1 MLSSTDY
8 EAELDLA
15 ERGFANGKSI
25 SLNRRLFMK
34 FSAYTNCR
42 DSAPIVEAFQSAAI
56 EGVIYA
62 DANDPLGIG
71 VLTASE
77 DPALFVQ
84 QLRAVLQSPAW
95 AGLQRKPEYDMLG
108 RTYSIGYE
116 PDLEETLLNK
126 PLRKVLDERNQWAI
140 WYPLQRDKGFQRLP
154 AVDQRRILA
163 EHGTLA
169 KRYGRGGHATDVRL
183 ACHGLDKNDND
194 FVIGLIGPE
203 LYPLSA
209 IVQEMRKTEQTA
221 LHLESLGP
229 FFVGKALWRSRA
241 GVRDVHD
248 IV

>member
-1 MLSSTDY
+1 MMDSDRI

-15 ERGFANGKSI
+15 ERGFANGKAI
-25 SLNRRLFMK
+25 SLDRRLFMQ
-34 FSAYTNCR
+34 FAAYTNCR
-42 DSAPIVEAFQSAAI
+42 ELAPIIVALEGAAI
-56 EGVIYA
+56 EGVMYA

-71 VLTASE
+71 LLTASE
-77 DPALFVQ
+77 DPGLFVH
-84 QLRAVLQSPAW
+84 QLRTVLQSPSW
-95 AGLQRKPEYDMLG
+95 AGLQRKPEYDMFG

-126 PLRKVLDERNQWAI
+126 PLRRVLDERNQWAI
-140 WYPLQRDKGFQRLP
+140 WYPLQRHKGFQRLP

-183 ACHGLDKNDND
+183 ACHGLDRNDND

-203 LYPLSA
+203 LHPLSA

-229 FFVGKALWRSRA
+229 FFVGKVLWRSRA
-241 GVRDVHD
+241 GVSDALE